1 MEESLGAGAL
11 LAVLNAGQ
19 VFPAVSLLGFPWR
32 LSTRGT
38 EEVTC
43 PTAPSLQ
50 KTGVHATQREGV
62 PFCVAWLPSTRPW
75 AEPQTNPSSTPHFS
89 PGHSLFLAYTHRH
102 RLPFKQ
108 EINRGGQ

>member
-62 PFCVAWLPSTRPW
+62 PFCVAWLPSTLGPGQNPRP
-75 AEPQTNPSSTPHFS
+75 TPPPPPTSH
-89 PGHSLFLAYTHRH
+89 LDTHY
-102 RLPFKQ
+102 F
-108 EINRGGQ
+108 